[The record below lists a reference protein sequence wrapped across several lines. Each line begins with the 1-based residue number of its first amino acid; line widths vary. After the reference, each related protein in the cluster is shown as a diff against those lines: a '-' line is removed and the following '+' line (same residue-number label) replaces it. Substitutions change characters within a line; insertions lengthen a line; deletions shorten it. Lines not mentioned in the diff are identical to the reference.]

1 MSEAAR
7 ILAEG
12 RISGDKISAYP
23 SPAPGTKKE
32 AFALQSAVRQHLGW
46 KHRGWKVGCTSR
58 LAQESLATDAPF
70 PGPVY
75 GERLFASGSEV
86 PTKPSNWRVTEP
98 EIAFTLKGDLPARG
112 KPYDAVEVMMAVE
125 SVHPAVE
132 IVNPRLPKGFSDKVE
147 WYIADGGLNDALVL
161 GPAHKPLSVA
171 DYAKVRAE
179 AKLNGRVVGRG
190 TGANA
195 LGGSEIVL
203 TWLANHLI
211 EKGLNLK
218 AGDIVTTG
226 VITEVF
232 RSGLGDEIIASFEG
246 VGTVRA
252 RFSDWL

>member
-1 MSEAAR
+1 MSDAAR

-12 RISGDKISAYP
+12 RISGEKLSEYP
-23 SPAPGTKKE
+23 SPAPGTKKD
-32 AFALQSAVRQHLGW
+32 AFALQTAVRQHLGW
-46 KHRGWKVGCTSR
+46 EHRGWKVGCTSR
-58 LAQESLATDAPF
+58 LAQESLATDGPF
-70 PGPVY
+70 LGPVY

-98 EIAFTLKGDLPARG
+98 EIAFTLKSDLPARG
-112 KPYDAVEVMMAVE
+112 KPYDVAEVLLAVE
-125 SVHPAVE
+125 SVHPALE
-132 IVNPRLPKGFSDKVE
+132 IVNPRLPKGFADKVE
-147 WYIADGGLNDALVL
+147 WYIADGGLNDALIL
-161 GPAHKPLSVA
+161 GPAHTPLPRA
-171 DYAKVRAE
+171 AYARIRAE
-179 AKLNGRVVGRG
+179 ASLNGSVVGRG

-232 RSGLGDEIIASFEG
+232 RSGLGDEIVASFEG